1 MSKDLQTP
9 PNQSEEVDLGQLF
22 KMIGKTFDNLF
33 KLIANIIKK
42 SFLGFVWLIFF
53 IKSHIIKIVI
63 GGIIGFAF
71 GFYRQ
76 STGEPIYKSTTVLKQ
91 NYDTGENLYRLV
103 DYYNELIAEADTVT
117 LGSVLSIDPKKA
129 ASMIQLEIEPV
140 VTQNEKL
147 EDFDE
152 YTKGL
157 DSIIASTITFE
168 SYVKNS
174 RQFDYPVQ
182 RVILKAK
189 KQDIFGTVVS
199 NIVNKITSTDYFLK
213 EQKKDL
219 AELENLEK
227 SILESLDASN
237 ELQSVYKKVLESPLD
252 SKNSPQTSI
261 RIDNTEDKSI
271 TKEFELYNND
281 IDLRRELVSIQR
293 RKEDKQYIV
302 EVVSSQENQGTLDN
316 TKEFLGL
323 SLDFK
328 VYYALVFM
336 ILVFLILLG
345 LYFVKFIEKYK
356 NTI

>member
-22 KMIGKTFDNLF
+22 KLIGKTFDRLF
-33 KLIANIIKK
+33 KFISDTFKK
-42 SFLGFVWLIFF
+42 LFLSFVWFVFF
-53 IKSHIIKIVI
+53 VKKHFVKIVI
-63 GGIIGFAF
+63 AGIVGFAY
-71 GFYRQ
+71 GFFRQ
-76 STGEPIYKSTTVLKQ
+76 SKGEPIYKSTTVLKQ
-91 NYDTGENLYRLV
+91 NYNTGENLYRLV
-103 DYYNELIAEADTVT
+103 DYYNELIAEADTVN
-117 LGSVLSIDPKKA
+117 LGSVLNIDAKKA

-168 SYVKNS
+168 SYVENS

-182 RVILKAK
+182 RVIIKAK

-199 NIVNKITSTDYFLK
+199 NIVNKIISTDYFIK

-227 SILESLDASN
+227 SIRESLEASN
-237 ELQSVYKKVLESPLD
+237 ELQKVYKNVLETPVD
-252 SKNSPQTSI
+252 NKNTPQTSI

-302 EVVSSQENQGTLDN
+302 EIVSSQENQGTLDN
-316 TKEFLGL
+316 TKEFLGK

-328 VYYALVFM
+328 VYYAIVLMVLISVVLLALHF
-336 ILVFLILLG
+336 INFLQ
-345 LYFVKFIEKYK
+345 KFK
-356 NTI
+356 NKI